1 MDHKFDEPHPLLVEH
16 APTIRKLIVLS
27 VLALVI
33 VAFAA
38 LALGTAD

>member
-1 MDHKFDEPHPLLVEH
+1 MDHKFDEPHPLLTAN

-27 VLALVI
+27 VLALLF
-33 VAFAA
+33 VAFVV